1 VHLLETQVLQM
12 NFVLELQLR
21 VLALEWLLVLIIRRL
36 ALIEN
41 LRQEVH
47 LQNLQTERHLG
58 KREFWE
64 LATRNL

>member
-1 VHLLETQVLQM
+1 LLETQVLQM

-36 ALIEN
+36 AWIEN

-58 KREFWE
+58 KREF
-64 LATRNL
+64 

>member
-1 VHLLETQVLQM
+1 M
-12 NFVLELQLR
+12 LELQLR
-21 VLALEWLLVLIIRRL
+21 VLALEWLLVLIILLL
-36 ALIEN
+36 ALIES

-58 KREFWE
+58 KRESWE

>member
-1 VHLLETQVLQM
+1 VAVGLDKIQ
-12 NFVLELQLR
+12 
-21 VLALEWLLVLIIRRL
+21 RL
-36 ALIEN
+36 ALIES

-58 KREFWE
+58 KRKSWE